1 MLEGASQI
9 REPLQVLR
17 NVLISDPEQASH
29 VCQEV
34 GLPHFLF
41 DLIKDVLGSKVVLQ
55 VKQSTKHLIGYG
67 LQ

>member
-17 NVLISDPEQASH
+17 NVLTCDPEDAPR

-34 GLPHFLF
+34 DLPHFLF
-41 DLIKDVLGSKVVLQ
+41 DLIEDVLSSTVVLQ
-55 VKQSTKHLIGYG
+55 VKTTVKTW
-67 LQ
+67 